1 MALKT
6 DKEMKLYYSI
16 KEVSQMVG
24 VSEPTLRFW
33 EKEFPQIAPKKGEN
47 KMRKYSREDIGRIK
61 AIYHLVK
68 EKGFT
73 LKGARE
79 HLKKRKNGLDKTVG
93 LAQRLMAVRDEL
105 IAIRDSLDKL

>member
-16 KEVSQMVG
+16 KEVAEMVG

-47 KMRKYSREDIGRIK
+47 KVRKYTREDIGRIQ

-68 EKGFT
+68 EKGLT

-79 HLKKRKNGLDKTVG
+79 HLKKKKSGLDTTVG
-93 LAQRLMAVRDEL
+93 LAQRLKAVREEL
-105 IAIRDSLDKL
+105 VAIRDSLDLL